1 MRRAIQSPI
10 PSNRLSHGLTSR
22 FVAEARKAEVATLAA
37 ALIGDGPSTP
47 AVVEAA
53 EALAEAMLSLR
64 AIRRAKHELLLRQP
78 SRPGVQEVLNLIDH
92 LAHLA
97 SGGEPGAAAIEAVN
111 APDERSDYWGL
122 RGLLNMS
129 GKDSRRL
136 ATIEDYERKA
146 HSLYRK
152 RVTRL
157 DHAMIEAQRRR

>member
-1 MRRAIQSPI
+1 MRHLSSSSI

-37 ALIGDGPSTP
+37 ALISDGPSTP
-47 AVVEAA
+47 AVLEAA

-64 AIRRAKHELLLRQP
+64 SIRRAKHELLSRQP

-92 LAHLA
+92 LAHLV
-97 SGGEPGAAAIEAVN
+97 SGGEPGPAALEAAN

-129 GKDSRRL
+129 RKDLRRL

-146 HSLYRK
+146 DSLYRK
-152 RVTRL
+152 RVTRF
-157 DHAMIEAQRRR
+157 DHARIDAQRRR